1 MEERGRDP
9 KDESRT
15 SAKALMMSRD
25 LRDIDGGLQLGRRRG
40 RCGRAGARGTMGTV
54 GQAVKAGRQSDGWE
68 RGWSIVSV

>member
-15 SAKALMMSRD
+15 SAKAVMMSRD

-40 RCGRAGARGTMGTV
+40 RCGR
-54 GQAVKAGRQSDGWE
+54 
-68 RGWSIVSV
+68 